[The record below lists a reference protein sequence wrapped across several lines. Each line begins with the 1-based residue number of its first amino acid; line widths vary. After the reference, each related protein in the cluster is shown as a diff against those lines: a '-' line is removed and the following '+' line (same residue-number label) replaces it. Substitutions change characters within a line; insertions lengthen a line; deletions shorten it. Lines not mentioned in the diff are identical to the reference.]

1 MKIGTSLF
9 VLFFCCTVVA
19 QKDMASVEAQV
30 ADFTTK
36 LENRNIDT
44 YFTTMQYC
52 NGETQMFVMP
62 NGSRCFSQGTYV
74 ASYVVWMENEETMI
88 KKIDNCGMFASV
100 ALQTNTLFEYFQE
113 HVEALQNNK
122 VKPYE
127 IAGREGGPLQR
138 TEIKDCHRKY
148 KFVDEATEGMQEFKP
163 FDLTNEAREK
173 NINYDYNRKL
183 AITTLETMIDK
194 AVVELETSS
203 GYMRM

>member
-1 MKIGTSLF
+1 MKTLTSLF
-9 VLFFCCTVVA
+9 VLFFCYTVVA

-36 LENRNIDT
+36 LESRNIDN
-44 YFTTMQYC
+44 YFTTMRYC
-52 NGETQMFVMP
+52 NGETKMFVMP
-62 NGSRCFSQGTYV
+62 DGSRCVSQGTY
-74 ASYVVWMENEETMI
+74 AAAYVVWMENEETMI

-100 ALQTNTLFEYFQE
+100 ALSSNELFEFFQE
-113 HVEALQNNK
+113 HVEALQQNK

-148 KFVDEATEGMQEFKP
+148 RFVEEATEGMQEFKP

-173 NINYDYNRKL
+173 NINYDYNKGL
-183 AITTLETMIDK
+183 AVTRMEAMLDK
-194 AVVELETSS
+194 VIVELEASVN
-203 GYMRM
+203 YRRM

>member
-1 MKIGTSLF
+1 MKTLTSLF
-9 VLFFCCTVVA
+9 VLLFCCTVVA

-36 LENRNIDT
+36 LENRNIDS
-44 YFTTMQYC
+44 YFTTMRYC

-62 NGSRCFSQGTYV
+62 DGSRCFSQGTY
-74 ASYVVWMENEETMI
+74 ASAYVVWMENEETMM

-100 ALQTNTLFEYFQE
+100 ALSSNALFEYFKE
-113 HVEALQNNK
+113 HVDALQNNK

-148 KFVDEATEGMQEFKP
+148 TFVEEATEGMQAFKP

-173 NINYDYNRKL
+173 NINYDYNKKL
-183 AITTLETMIDK
+183 AITALETMIDAAIK
-194 AVVELETSS
+194 ELEAT
-203 GYMRM
+203 GNRRL

>member
-1 MKIGTSLF
+1 MKTLPSLF
-9 VLFFCCTVVA
+9 LLLFCCTVVA
-19 QKDMASVEAQV
+19 QKDMASVEARV

-36 LENRNIDT
+36 LENRNIDN
-44 YFTTMQYC
+44 YFTTTRFC

-62 NGSRCFSQGTYV
+62 DDSRCFSQGTY
-74 ASYVVWMENEETMI
+74 AAAYVVWMENEETMI

-100 ALQTNTLFEYFQE
+100 ALQSNALFEYFQDQ
-113 HVEALQNNK
+113 VVALQNNK

-127 IAGREGGPLQR
+127 IEEREGGPLLR

-148 KFVDEATEGMQEFKP
+148 KFVAEATEGMQEFKP

-173 NINYDYNRKL
+173 NINYQYNKDL
-183 AITTLETMIDK
+183 AVTTLETMMDAAI
-194 AVVELETSS
+194 AELEASA